1 MLLRVCQ
8 LNRKY

>member
-1 MLLRVCQ
+1 